1 MRVLGW
7 GFLGTARINR
17 ALAPP
22 LSASARNRLVAVA
35 SRDGEKAE
43 AAARQW
49 GAEHAVTGY
58 EALLA
63 DPEIDVV
70 YNSLPNALHAEWTV
84 RACRAGK
91 HVLCEKPLALSLEE
105 VDAIGEAARGAGVV
119 VAEAFM
125 YRHHPQTLELKRL
138 VESGELGAL
147 RLLRGA
153 FTFTQARA
161 GDPRLD
167 PRLGGGSL
175 WDVGCYPV
183 SFVRFLAGVEPLE
196 AFGWEETGETGVDV
210 AFSGLLRFPGG
221 VLASVDCGFRAP
233 YRTEL
238 EVVGT
243 AATIRLAR
251 PFKPGLGESLQIVCG
266 DSVETIAVEDQELYR
281 GEVEDMADAVL
292 EGRPPRV
299 SLAESR
305 GNVATLLA
313 LRRAAREGRPVAPGP
328 PRGGGSPAA
337 RLGG

>member
-22 LSASARNRLVAVA
+22 LHASARNRLVAVG
-35 SRDGEKAE
+35 SRDREKAVV
-43 AAARQW
+43 AARQW
-49 GAEHAVTGY
+49 GAPRAVAGY

-63 DPEIDVV
+63 DPEVDVV

-105 VDAIGEAARGAGVV
+105 VDGVAEAARATGVV

-125 YRHHPQTLELKRL
+125 YRHHPQTLEVKRL

-147 RLLRGA
+147 RVMRSA

-161 GDPRLD
+161 DDPRLD
-167 PRLGGGSL
+167 PHLGGGSL

-183 SFVRFLAGVEPLE
+183 SFVRFLAGVEPIE
-196 AFGWEETGETGVDV
+196 AFGWEETGETGVDLG
-210 AFSGLLRFPGG
+210 FSGLLRFPGG
-221 VLASVDCGFRAP
+221 VLASFDCGFRAP
-233 YRTEL
+233 YRAEL
-238 EVVGT
+238 EVVGS
-243 AATIRLAR
+243 AALLRVMR
-251 PFKPGLGESLQIVCG
+251 PFKPGLGESLQLVRG
-266 DSVETIAVEDQELYR
+266 DSVETIAVADQELYR

-313 LRRAAREGRPVAPGP
+313 LRRAAREGRPMA
-328 PRGGGSPAA
+328 
-337 RLGG
+337 LGTERYAEP